1 MKIEYI
7 VNACSGKAIEAN
19 ENQIV
24 TIIDMEGEQVADFFA
39 EKLENQKE
47 FLSAGVT
54 IDCNETLKIKEG
66 QIIYTNLYNPMF
78 EVIQDDVK
86 EHDLLHPCC
95 RPEMYEFFYHNGEN
109 HPNCLDNINN
119 NMNEERP
126 IIHPLNV
133 FMNTQINSDGSISV
147 EKPLSKAGDKL
158 VLKALMNVRIGI
170 SACSVS
176 ESKCNGEKCT
186 SIKIIIEDNE

>member
-1 MKIEYI
+1 MKEEYI
-7 VNACSGKAIEAN
+7 VNACSGKAIEVK
-19 ENQIV
+19 ENQTI
-24 TIIDMEGEQVADFFA
+24 TIIDIEGEQVADFFA
-39 EKLENQKE
+39 EKLGNQRE

-54 IDCNETLKIKEG
+54 IDCNESLKIKKG

-95 RPEMYEFFYHNGEN
+95 RPEMYEFFYHNGKN

-133 FMNTQINSDGSISV
+133 FMNTQIKCDGSISV
-147 EKPLSKAGDKL
+147 EKPLSRAGDKL

-186 SIKIIIEDNE
+186 AIKVIIEDN

>member
-1 MKIEYI
+1 MQQEYI
-7 VNACSGKAIEAN
+7 VNACSGKSIGVRK
-19 ENQIV
+19 NQII

-39 EKLENQKE
+39 EKLENQRE
-47 FLSAGVT
+47 FLSTGVT
-54 IDCNETLKIKEG
+54 IDCNESLKIKEG

-78 EVIQDDVK
+78 EVIEDDVK

-95 RPEMYEFFYHNGEN
+95 RKEMYEFFYHNEEN
-109 HPNCLDNINN
+109 HSNCLDNINT
-119 NMNEERP
+119 NMREERP

-147 EKPLSKAGDKL
+147 EKPLSRAGDRL
-158 VLKALMNVRIGI
+158 VLKVLMNVRIGI

-186 SIKIIIEDNE
+186 AIKVIVEDS